1 MKTNN
6 YKIINLWHRLL
17 GHYDISKINDKLNN
31 INIKNNK
38 CSICINSKW
47 KKKRYKLSINK
58 INQIFDLIHLDLVGP
73 ITPSINNNKYFLSI
87 LVDFSRFAWV
97 IFSENKTDIFDK
109 FNIWPNN
116 IYNIF
121 NITVKLIKSD
131 NGKEFS
137 NTNFQTFC
145 QENGLI
151 LNFTITYNSSQNGK
165 VRLNGIFISSAKA
178 LLNETKLSHHFW
190 NSQ

>member
-1 MKTNN
+1 
-6 YKIINLWHRLL
+6 
-17 GHYDISKINDKLNN
+17 
-31 INIKNNK
+31 
-38 CSICINSKW
+38 
-47 KKKRYKLSINK
+47 
-58 INQIFDLIHLDLVGP
+58 LVGP